1 MRRLLLVAMPA
12 LMGLAGLVFSLGAAS
27 ATSPAT
33 FARRPAAG
41 PPGTSL
47 TVSSITPCPPNP
59 AGVAGPRV
67 VRVSLVEAGRG
78 VGFAQLPV
86 AASGAWS
93 GTLVVSRSARP
104 GAATLGAFCASSPQ
118 AEGATL
124 AYELRSFAVTA
135 AAAPGVPGA
144 PRLTG

>member
-1 MRRLLLVAMPA
+1 MGRLRLVAMPA
-12 LMGLAGLVFSLGAAS
+12 LIGLAGLVFWMGAAS

-33 FARRPAAG
+33 FARTPAAG
-41 PPGTSL
+41 PPGTSI
-47 TVSSITPCPPNP
+47 TVSSITRCPPNP
-59 AGVAGPRV
+59 AGVAGPLV
-67 VRVSLVEAGRG
+67 VRVSLAQGGRG
-78 VGFAQLPV
+78 IGSAQLPV
-86 AASGAWS
+86 NASGAWS

-104 GAATLGAFCASSPQ
+104 GGASLGAFCASSPQ

-124 AYELRSFAVTA
+124 AYQQRTFQVTA

>member
-1 MRRLLLVAMPA
+1 MRRLLTVAMPA
-12 LMGLAGLVFSLGAAS
+12 LIGLAALVFSLGAAS
-27 ATSPAT
+27 ATQPAA
-33 FARRPAAG
+33 FARTPAVG
-41 PPGTSL
+41 PPGTSI
-47 TVSSITPCPPNP
+47 TVASVTRCPPNP

-67 VRVSLVEAGRG
+67 VRVSLVEGGRG

-86 AASGAWS
+86 DASGAWS

-124 AYELRSFAVTA
+124 AYQPRSFAVTA

-144 PRLTG
+144 PRLTD